1 MTSPA
6 RLGWFLAQRY
16 LSSRKSGRML
26 SFITWIALGGVI
38 VGVTALIVVIGIM
51 TGMQN
56 ELREKILGS
65 NPHVLIRQSGLS
77 LRLDKYPE
85 IVKAAESV
93 DGVVSASPFLLTR
106 VAVYRDGYTEILD
119 LYGIDLTGDG
129 EPVTAMEDSLRSGGV
144 SLESGSSGLP
154 VVALGSGIA
163 SRMNLFAG
171 DTVTLV
177 VLENPQVGPFGEL
190 TTPMFEYEVSSTFS
204 TGMYDYDLRNGY
216 ASIPNVQALLD
227 LEADRAGGI
236 GVRVEAPGNAEA
248 TADEIREALG
258 GWPYVVDPWTFTNQ
272 QLFSALKLEKMA
284 MSLILSLIVIVAAF
298 NIVST
303 LVMVVVN
310 RTREIGILKAMGLT
324 RRDTLRT
331 FMYQGV
337 WIGAVGTLSG
347 VTLGLVLSFLI
358 DRYQLIPFP
367 AEVYF
372 VDRLPVALSAVD
384 VLAIAGGSMVIAL
397 LATIYPAVQ
406 ASRLEPVEAIR
417 HE

>member
-1 MTSPA
+1 MTSRA

-16 LSSRKSGRML
+16 LSARKNGKML

-65 NPHVLIRQSGLS
+65 NPHVLVRQSGPS

-85 IVKAAESV
+85 IVEAIESV
-93 DGVVSASPFLLTR
+93 GGVVSASPFLLTR
-106 VAVYRDGYTEILD
+106 VAIYRDGYTEILD
-119 LYGIDLTGDG
+119 LYGVDLSGEG

-144 SLESGSSGLP
+144 SLQSGPSGLP

-190 TTPMFEYEVSSTFS
+190 ATPMYEWEVSSTFS

-216 ASIPNVQALLD
+216 ASIPNVQELLD

-236 GVRVEAPGNAEA
+236 GVRVFDPGNAEA
-248 TADEIREALG
+248 TADGIREAIG
-258 GWPYVVDPWTFTNQ
+258 GWPYVVDPWTLTNQ

-284 MSLILSLIVIVAAF
+284 MGLILSLIVVVAAF

-347 VTLGLVLSFLI
+347 VTLGLVISFLI

-372 VDRLPVALSAVD
+372 IDRLPVSLSFWD
-384 VLAIAGGSMVIAL
+384 VAAIAGGSMVISL
-397 LATIYPAVQ
+397 LATIYPAMQ